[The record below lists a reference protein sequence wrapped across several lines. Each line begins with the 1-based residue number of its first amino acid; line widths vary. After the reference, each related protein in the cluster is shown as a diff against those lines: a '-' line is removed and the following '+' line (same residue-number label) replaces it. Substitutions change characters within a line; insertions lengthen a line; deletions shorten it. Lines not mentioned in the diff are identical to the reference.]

1 MRLSYSS
8 ISKYQNCPLSY
19 KFAYVDKI
27 PLAKKPALSFGSSLH
42 ATLRDFYNVPL
53 PVPPSQS
60 ELFEMLK
67 KNWDSSGYSSP
78 DEESSHFEYAKQI
91 LRQFYE
97 KNKANFQ
104 IPLALEQSFQVEVDS
119 IKVTGVIDRVDSS
132 SNSIEIIDYKTS
144 KKLPSQKSVD
154 SDLQLTLYHW
164 AAEEMWGISPKRLS
178 LYFLRSNISLSTQ
191 RDRQSIEEAK
201 QLVVSTAQQIREK
214 KFQPRENPLCP
225 WCDYQPLCP
234 LFEKKFQKDQPQI
247 NQLVEEFGQ
256 LKEERKNL
264 ESRLKELKA
273 LLDKV
278 FEKEQ
283 ADRLFS
289 ENFMV
294 TRNEKGQ
301 YEYDQ
306 KSLKNIL
313 EPLGLWEKVTTIDA
327 SKLQEVLAEASKDLK
342 KAVENSRRLIGQSFF
357 LYVRKLK
364 EDDH

>member
-8 ISKYQNCPLSY
+8 ISMYQNCPLSY
-19 KFAYVDKI
+19 KFAYVDRI
-27 PLAKKPALSFGSSLH
+27 PVAKKPALSFGSSLH

-60 ELFEMLK
+60 ELLEMLK

-78 DEESSHFEYAKQI
+78 EEEASHFDYAKQI

-97 KNKANFQ
+97 KNQANFQ
-104 IPLALEQSFQVEVDS
+104 IPLALEQSFQIEVDS
-119 IKVTGVIDRVDSS
+119 IKVVGVIDRVDSGS
-132 SNSIEIIDYKTS
+132 EGIEVIDYKTS
-144 KKLPSQKSVD
+144 KKLPPQKSVD
-154 SDLQLTLYHW
+154 TDLQLTLYHW
-164 AAEEMWGISPKRLS
+164 AAEEMWGMSPKRLS
-178 LYFLRSNISLSTQ
+178 LYFLRSNISMSTQ
-191 RDRQSIEEAK
+191 RNRQSVDEAK
-201 QLVVSTAQQIREK
+201 QLVINTAEQIREK

-234 LFEKKFQKDQPQI
+234 LFEKKFRKNQPQI

-264 ESRLKELKA
+264 ERRLKELKV

-283 ADRLFS
+283 AERLFS
-289 ENFMV
+289 ENFLI
-294 TRNEKGQ
+294 TRKEKKR
-301 YEYDQ
+301 YEYDL
-306 KSLKNIL
+306 KSLKNVL
-313 EPLGLWEKVTTIDA
+313 EPSGLWEKVVTIDA
-327 SKLQEVLAEASKDLK
+327 LKLQEVLAEASEDLK
-342 KAVENSRRLIGQSFF
+342 RAIEKSRQLVSHSHT

-364 EDDH
+364 EDNL